1 MDHYLNV
8 GDVKSFIVFLH
19 LSGLALGIGGSW
31 ILDLFVIKHIHHR
44 NITEDRFY
52 LISFISKLVNAGLI
66 VLWFS
71 GLSFL
76 AYYFLFTPEN
86 LLNEKIWGKLVIVT
100 VLTVNGYFV
109 HTALLPR
116 IKSCIGSTII
126 AVLPQRDIH
135 LMASIGTI
143 SFFSWLFPIV
153 LGVSK
158 SLNFTTTIVDI
169 TSFYLVVIM
178 LALALVNFVL
188 LPVSEHLAHD
198 R

>member
-31 ILDLFVIKHIHHR
+31 ILDLFVIKHVHHR
-44 NITEDRFY
+44 KITEERFY
-52 LISFISKLVNAGLI
+52 LINFISKLVNAGLI

-71 GLSFL
+71 GFL
-76 AYYFLFTPEN
+76 FLTYYYLFTPEN
-86 LLNEKIWGKLVIVT
+86 LLNEKVWGKLVIVT

-126 AVLPQRDIH
+126 EVLSHRDIH

-158 SLNFTTTIVDI
+158 SLNFSATIVNI
-169 TSFYLVVIM
+169 TGFYLIVIM
-178 LALALVNFVL
+178 LALALVNFIL
-188 LPVSEHLAHD
+188 LPVSEHFAHD